1 MNIKYNTVIINKEKT
16 KFLEQTQEN
25 DGGFIMVVNMKNYE
39 ELSEEELQSELNKYL
54 EEGNATFNDEKAR
67 TKLLNKVSKL
77 CKRLANLPM
86 IGSYIERVGISC
98 ELIEDVAA
106 GNYKVPICTVV
117 TLIGGLIYLVSPIDL
132 ISDLI
137 PILGYMDDAAVLHQ
151 VFNTVEKD
159 LNDYIAWKSQIL
171 LTGGNE

>member
-1 MNIKYNTVIINKEKT
+1 M
-16 KFLEQTQEN
+16 
-25 DGGFIMVVNMKNYE
+25 
-39 ELSEEELQSELNKYL
+39 
-54 EEGNATFNDEKAR
+54 
-67 TKLLNKVSKL
+67 
-77 CKRLANLPM
+77 
-86 IGSYIERVGISC
+86 
-98 ELIEDVAA
+98 
-106 GNYKVPICTVV
+106 
-117 TLIGGLIYLVSPIDL
+117 SPIDL